1 MERVLIAGD
10 GGLRDGGERDDGERD
25 DGDLMARGA
34 RVKTVP
40 GIKT

>member
-1 MERVLIAGD
+1 MAGSAMA
-10 GGLRDGGERDDGERD
+10 ESEMMKTV
-25 DGDLMARGA
+25 MARGA

>member
-1 MERVLIAGD
+1 MAGSAMAESEMMETVMAG
-10 GGLRDGGERDDGERD
+10 
-25 DGDLMARGA
+25 GA